1 MYILNIFIVET
12 KILIGTRT
20 YSVKSD
26 RQTTSC
32 QNQGKYIDRQICKYI
47 YRLSHVKIKVNIQID
62 RYVKIYRL
70 SQVKIKVDRQIKNKQ
85 LDRQIDRQIDYL
97 MSKSSWID
105 RQIERYTTSCQN
117 QGKQLEDGQI
127 TNNYLMS
134 ELYSQSRE
142 KVRLKG

>member
-32 QNQGKYIDRQICKYI
+32 QNQGRWILCRDRQTTSCQHQGKYIDRQICKYI

-117 QGKQLEDGQI
+117 QGTQVEDGQI
-127 TNNYLMS
+127 TNNY
-134 ELYSQSRE
+134 
-142 KVRLKG
+142 